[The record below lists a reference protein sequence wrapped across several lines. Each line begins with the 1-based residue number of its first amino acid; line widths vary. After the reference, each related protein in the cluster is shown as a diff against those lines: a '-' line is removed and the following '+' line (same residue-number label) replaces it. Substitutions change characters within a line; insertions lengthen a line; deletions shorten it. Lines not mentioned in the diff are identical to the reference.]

1 MLGQAYLF
9 LPVNL
14 EINTT
19 AAGTILR
26 MFRVF
31 DLLNALEHIISR
43 VPWNLVK
50 CQLLAIKV

>member
-19 AAGTILR
+19 RASTILK
-26 MFRVF
+26 MLRVL
-31 DLLNALEHIISR
+31 DLLNALEHIISK
-43 VPWNLVK
+43 VP
-50 CQLLAIKV
+50 